1 MSVFLKA
8 DRNLSD
14 LESVV
19 RARTTLGI
27 GSMALQNADA
37 VHITGG
43 SIVVDDFRYAHP
55 SHDPNAAYTQVL
67 QVAPGGE
74 GLEYA
79 PLRIVEWM
87 RTFQNNVDVGAF
99 DNRTTKYVRRDDL
112 AAVAF
117 DGRYESL
124 STPFSLFSQL
134 QNDVDYLLR
143 SANLSDVVD
152 KAAARSNLGIG
163 DVGLR
168 RWDDV
173 TLLATLSV
181 GALHIVPEASG
192 EHERKVIRVNAG
204 DNRLV
209 PTELP
214 HATDTEYG
222 VVRVAY
228 DLNDTST
235 VHTVPTTRAV
245 RNAYNLI
252 SYKID
257 NANNTPVE
265 DPRLVD
271 LVDAYGLLG
280 RTRNFDE
287 VSVDE
292 MRGVLGLGSICSL
305 NEGDDVYFNRLEL
318 GAPSESDGL
327 RINGQ
332 VDSLYLSVDAHGHV
346 RANATPPEASQTS
359 AGMVYMLDS
368 FTSDYT
374 LGGMRAAIAA
384 TRNDVV
390 PSVAAVS
397 QLMGLVDEEIG
408 RIQDQIPKSVS
419 DLPGYEDFLTSDGN
433 LYGLEDPGQAR
444 QNLGLH
450 VVAHTGNYRN
460 LVDAPTALS
469 AFEDDVGYLRLT
481 SNLDDLTDAAKA
493 RTNLGLG
500 DLASRSSNDAGTLHG
515 NANFRVLEVSDH
527 LEIHQEDAHPEMF
540 LACVDRN
547 GSAEWREL
555 PRATTTKY
563 GVVRLAQSLV
573 DNDDTAAAS
582 AQALFELY
590 QRFDARLATYEVL
603 LGNLIVA

>member
-14 LESVV
+14 LESVA
-19 RARTTLGI
+19 RARATLGI
-27 GSMALQNADA
+27 GSMALQDSNA

-43 SIVVDDFRYAHP
+43 TIVVDNFRYAHP

-67 QVAPGGE
+67 QVSPDGD

-79 PLRIVEWM
+79 PLRIAEWM
-87 RTFQNNVDVGAF
+87 RTYQNNVDVGAF

-143 SANLSDVVD
+143 ANNLSDVPD
-152 KAAARSNLGIG
+152 REAARSNLGIG
-163 DVGLR
+163 DVGIA
-168 RWDDV
+168 RWNDV
-173 TLLATLSV
+173 TILSTLSV
-181 GALHIVPEASG
+181 AALHLVPEEAADSYD
-192 EHERKVIRVNAG
+192 RKVIQVHAG

-209 PTELP
+209 PSELP
-214 HATDTEYG
+214 QATNTEYG

-228 DLNDTST
+228 DLHDVGTSN
-235 VHTVPTTRAV
+235 TVPTTRAV
-245 RNAYNLI
+245 QNAYNLI

-265 DPRLVD
+265 DPQLVD
-271 LVDAYGLLG
+271 LVDAYGLLS

-287 VSVDE
+287 VSVEE
-292 MRGVLGLGSICSL
+292 MRAVLGLGSICSL
-305 NEGDDVYFNRLEL
+305 NEGDDAYLNRLEVS
-318 GAPSESDGL
+318 ASNGL
-327 RINGQ
+327 RLNDQ

-346 RANATPPEASQTS
+346 RPSATPPEASQTS
-359 AGMVYMLDS
+359 AGMVFLLDS
-368 FTSDYT
+368 FTSNYT

-397 QLMGLVDEEIG
+397 QLMGIIDEEVD
-408 RIQDQIPKSVS
+408 RIQSQIPKSVS
-419 DLPGYEDFLTSDGN
+419 DLPGYEDFLTSGGN
-433 LYGLEDPGQAR
+433 LYGLENPGQAR

-460 LVDAPTALS
+460 IVDAPTALS

-481 SNLDDLTDAAKA
+481 SNLDDITDAVAA
-493 RTNLGLG
+493 RSNLGLG
-500 DLASRSSNDAGTLHG
+500 DLASRSSNDVGTLHG
-515 NANFRVLEVSDH
+515 DANFRVLEVSDH
-527 LEIHQEDAHPEMF
+527 LEIHQDDARPDMF

-547 GSAEWREL
+547 GSAEWREI

-563 GVVRLAQSLV
+563 GLVRLAQSLQ
-573 DNDDTAAAS
+573 DDDSAAAS

-590 QRFDARLATYEVL
+590 QRLDARLATYEVL
-603 LGNLIVA
+603 LGNLIVN